1 MNYKKQFLM
10 TVLAIFVFLAGLVTY
25 NLVTHYT
32 TSAAFVRQLGESSLA
47 YESEKIE
54 GYLNKSRDIVC
65 ITADTVDHMLRN
77 GSDNQ
82 AILDYL
88 TDQSKKQS
96 LNFDENFTGIYGW
109 INGEYLDGV
118 GWVPPED
125 YVATKRDWYVAGLE
139 GQGEPVIVQPYMDAQ
154 THTVMI
160 SVAQLL
166 SDGKSVVSFD
176 IALNE
181 IQSITEDIKLG
192 GVGYGFIM
200 DDDGLIIAHF
210 DIDEKGKVYPTDN
223 EQVDLVETLKSTPSG
238 NFKTT
243 LSGEKCTVFTN
254 TVLND
259 WHVVMVVS
267 DTRLFAD
274 IRTSLIV
281 QAAVSVVVFIIILV
295 FMFIAYKRIL
305 HYRDKNEENNKKL
318 EKLNDNVI
326 KALAFTIDAKDRYTS
341 GHSQRVANYSLE
353 LARRLGKSEEEQ
365 RLIYYAGLLH
375 DVGKI
380 RVPEEVL
387 NKPGRLSDSEFD
399 QIKIHTISGYHI
411 LKDIY
416 EEPHIALGAKYHHE
430 RYNGKGYPDGLS
442 GNNIPEVA
450 RIIGV
455 ADAYDAMA
463 SNRSYRDAL
472 PQDVVRREIEKGR
485 GEQFDPV
492 VADVM
497 LNMIDEDTDYTMK
510 QVDSAQKNIL
520 MIDDEFLN
528 IKIVENILKDEPVY
542 NLIGAEAFEDGM
554 TILQGE
560 KIDLVLLDLMMP
572 DIDGFDAF
580 KKIKE
585 VYPDVPIVFMTAD
598 KSIEAIGKAGEL
610 GADDYITKPFL
621 PLALKERIHGIIYSL

>member
-1 MNYKKQFLM
+1 MTYRKQFFF
-10 TVLAIFVFLAGLVTY
+10 TVTVIFIFLAGLVSY
-25 NLVTHYT
+25 NLVTYYRS
-32 TSAAFVRQLGESSLA
+32 SASYVRQLGESSLA

-54 GYLNKSRDIVC
+54 SYLNKAINVVF
-65 ITADTVDHMLRN
+65 ITASTVDHMMIN
-77 GSDNQ
+77 GTDNKD
-82 AILDYL
+82 ILNYL
-88 TDQSKKQS
+88 VDQSSRQQAD
-96 LNFDENFTGIYGW
+96 FDENFTGIYGW
-109 INGEYLDGV
+109 IKGEYLDGV
-118 GWVPPED
+118 LWEPPED
-125 YVATKRDWYVAGLE
+125 YVATKRDWYVAALE

-154 THTVMI
+154 THTVLI

-181 IQSITEDIKLG
+181 IQSITENIKLG

-200 DDDGLIIAHF
+200 DNDGLIIAHF
-210 DIDEKGKVYPTDN
+210 NVDEKGKVYPTDD
-223 EQVDLVETLKSTPSG
+223 EQKALVEKLLSNPSG

-243 LSGEKCTVFTN
+243 LSGEECTVFTN

-267 DTRLFAD
+267 NTRLFAD
-274 IRTSLIV
+274 IRTSLIIQV
-281 QAAVSVVVFIIILV
+281 AVCIVIFIIILA
-295 FMFIAYKRIL
+295 FMIIAYRRIV
-305 HYRDKNEENNKKL
+305 HYREKNDENNKKL

-353 LARRLGKSEEEQ
+353 LAKRLGKSEEEQ

-387 NKPGRLSDSEFD
+387 NKPGRLTDTEFD
-399 QIKIHTISGYHI
+399 QIKVHTISGYHI

-416 EEPHIALGAKYHHE
+416 DEPHIALGAKYHHE

-472 PQDVVRREIEKGR
+472 PQEVVRKEIEKGR
-485 GEQFDPV
+485 GEQFDPI

-497 LNMIDEDTDYTMK
+497 LQMIDEDPDYTMK
-510 QVDSAQKNIL
+510 QVESAQKNIL
-520 MIDDEFLN
+520 MIDDELLN

-542 NLIGAEAFEDGM
+542 NLLGAEAFEDGM
-554 TILQGE
+554 TILNSE

-585 VYPDVPIVFMTAD
+585 VYPDIPIVFMTAD
-598 KSIEAIGKAGEL
+598 KTIEAIGKAGEL

>member
-1 MNYKKQFLM
+1 M
-10 TVLAIFVFLAGLVTY
+10 TVSVILLCLAGLVSY
-25 NLVTHYT
+25 NLITYYKSSLEYVK
-32 TSAAFVRQLGESSLA
+32 SLGESSLA
-47 YESEKIE
+47 YETEKIQS
-54 GYLNKSRDIVC
+54 YLQKGRDIVC
-65 ITADTVDHMLRN
+65 ITADTVDHMIKIGSANSEILR
-77 GSDNQ
+77 
-82 AILDYL
+82 YL
-88 TDQSKKQS
+88 TEQSEKQS

-118 GWVPPED
+118 GWIPPED
-125 YVATKRDWYVAGLE
+125 YVATKRDWYEAALE
-139 GQGEPVIVQPYMDAQ
+139 GEGKPVIVQPYLDAQ
-154 THTVMI
+154 TQTVMI

-166 SDGKSVVSFD
+166 TDGRSVVSFD

-181 IQSITEDIKLG
+181 IQNITENIQIG

-210 DIDEKGKVYPTDN
+210 DVDETGKVYPTDD
-223 EQVDLVETLKSTPSG
+223 EQAVLVDKLKSTPSG
-238 NFKTT
+238 NFHIT

-254 TVLND
+254 KVMND

-274 IRTSLIV
+274 VRTKLII
-281 QAAVSVVVFIIILV
+281 QGAVSVVVFVIIFV

-353 LARRLGKSEEEQ
+353 LAKRMGKSEEEQ
-365 RLIYYAGLLH
+365 RIIYYAGLLH

-387 NKPGRLSDSEFD
+387 NKPGRLNDDEFN

-416 EEPHIALGAKYHHE
+416 DEPHIALGAKYHHE

-450 RIIGV
+450 RIIAV

-472 PQDVVRREIEKGR
+472 PQEVVRREVENGK
-485 GEQFDPV
+485 GEQFDPQI
-492 VADVM
+492 ADIM
-497 LNMIDEDTDYTMK
+497 LQMIDEDTEYTMK
-510 QVDSAQKNIL
+510 QVESAQKNIL
-520 MIDDEFLN
+520 MIDDEMLN
-528 IKIVENILKDEPVY
+528 IKIVENIIKDEPVY
-542 NLIGAEAFEDGM
+542 NLLGAETFDDGM
-554 TILQGE
+554 IILKE
-560 KIDLVLLDLMMP
+560 EHIDLVLLDLMMP
-572 DIDGFDAF
+572 DIDGFEAF

-585 VYPDVPIVFMTAD
+585 VYPDIPIVFMTAD
-598 KSIEAIGKAGEL
+598 KNIESIGKAGEL

>member
-1 MNYKKQFLM
+1 MTYRKQFFF
-10 TVLAIFVFLAGLVTY
+10 TVSVIFIFLAGLVSY
-25 NLVTHYT
+25 NLVTYYRS
-32 TSAAFVRQLGESSLA
+32 SASYVRQLGESSLA

-54 GYLNKSRDIVC
+54 SYLNKARNVVF
-65 ITADTVDHMLRN
+65 ITASTVDHMMIN
-77 GSDNQ
+77 GTDNKD
-82 AILDYL
+82 ILNYL
-88 TDQSKKQS
+88 VDQSSRQQAD
-96 LNFDENFTGIYGW
+96 FDENVTGIYGW
-109 INGEYLDGV
+109 IKGEYLDGV
-118 GWVPPED
+118 LWEPPED
-125 YVATKRDWYVAGLE
+125 YVATKRDWYVAALE

-154 THTVMI
+154 THTVLI

-181 IQSITEDIKLG
+181 IQSITENIKLG

-200 DDDGLIIAHF
+200 DNDGLIIAHF
-210 DIDEKGKVYPTDN
+210 NVDEKGKVYPTDD
-223 EQVDLVETLKSTPSG
+223 EQKALVEKLLSNPSG

-243 LSGEKCTVFTN
+243 LSGEECTVFTN

-267 DTRLFAD
+267 NTRLFAD
-274 IRTSLIV
+274 IRTSLIIQV
-281 QAAVSVVVFIIILV
+281 AVCIVVFIIILA
-295 FMFIAYKRIL
+295 FMIIAYKRMV
-305 HYRDKNEENNKKL
+305 HYREKNNENNKKL

-353 LARRLGKSEEEQ
+353 LAKRLGKSEEEQ

-387 NKPGRLSDSEFD
+387 NKPGRLTDTEFD
-399 QIKIHTISGYHI
+399 QIKVHTISGYHI

-416 EEPHIALGAKYHHE
+416 AEPHIALGAKYHHE

-472 PQDVVRREIEKGR
+472 PQEVVRKEIEKGR
-485 GEQFDPV
+485 GEQFDPI

-497 LNMIDEDTDYTMK
+497 LQMIDEDPDYTMK
-510 QVDSAQKNIL
+510 QVESAQKNIL
-520 MIDDEFLN
+520 MIDDELLN

-542 NLIGAEAFEDGM
+542 NLLGAEAFEDGM
-554 TILQGE
+554 TILNSE

-585 VYPDVPIVFMTAD
+585 VYPDIPIVFMTAD
-598 KSIEAIGKAGEL
+598 KTIEAIGKAGEL